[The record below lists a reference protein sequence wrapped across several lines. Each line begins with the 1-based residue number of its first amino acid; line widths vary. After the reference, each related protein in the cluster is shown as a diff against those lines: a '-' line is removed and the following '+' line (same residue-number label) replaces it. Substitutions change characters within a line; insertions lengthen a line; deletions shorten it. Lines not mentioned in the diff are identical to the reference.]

1 MMNFGMNRNRG
12 CKNFGIGRLYTLSM
26 HRVANPCRFWIECE
40 SSVGVLKSK
49 QKSDRSRY
57 WRMAMTLKEVS
68 FAAQKNKYADNCWDD
83 QNRIAEKGA
92 SRVVRISSIILKL
105 SFHFISHSSTKLT
118 TLLKKE
124 ESFQVKLSDVKFLIK
139 ATTYTCAQLCRSPS
153 KKLWDE
159 SYLWFLIIWLKI
171 WWSTGAVNC
180 GEWHE
185 TLPGNRIDTFHPYLG
200 SKRSC

>member
-68 FAAQKNKYADNCWDD
+68 FAAQKNKYADNC
-83 QNRIAEKGA
+83 
-92 SRVVRISSIILKL
+92 
-105 SFHFISHSSTKLT
+105 
-118 TLLKKE
+118 
-124 ESFQVKLSDVKFLIK
+124 
-139 ATTYTCAQLCRSPS
+139 
-153 KKLWDE
+153 
-159 SYLWFLIIWLKI
+159 
-171 WWSTGAVNC
+171 
-180 GEWHE
+180 
-185 TLPGNRIDTFHPYLG
+185 
-200 SKRSC
+200 